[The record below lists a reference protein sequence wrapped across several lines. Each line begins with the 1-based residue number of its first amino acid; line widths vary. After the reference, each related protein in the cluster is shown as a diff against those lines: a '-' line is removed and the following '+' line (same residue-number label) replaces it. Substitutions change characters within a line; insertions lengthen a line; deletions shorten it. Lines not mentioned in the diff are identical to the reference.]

1 MQGHGQLDLLALPAQ
16 ELASGP
22 PAAGVGPAAFVNPSP
37 ERVYV
42 GTLLLRDYLE
52 SSGMMEV
59 IRLREL
65 LFASDLSGFTSA
77 YSPGG
82 RRALHPGLMLG
93 LIFFGIMEGKWS
105 LRELE
110 RLARFD
116 VRAWWL
122 CGGVQPDHSTIGNFL
137 NRFQAVLTED
147 YFSRLTRDLVRRLGI
162 VAGEASAD
170 GTVLEAFSSRFR
182 AIKLEAAEAALQEAE
197 QALAANPHDSSL
209 AEKRQAAQTAAATL
223 GSRVGKSAS
232 RGKKA
237 SQRICPG
244 EPEAV
249 LQPLKNKTFRP
260 SYKPSALANS
270 ERLILGKDVRPS
282 DENGSLAVML
292 EEHRAIVGALPG
304 RLLLDA
310 GYQSLGVLSM
320 CVDLELD
327 VLCPSGSGAGN
338 QWERRSR
345 KGEYGK
351 SHFVYDEEKDVY
363 ICPAGKVLGR
373 EGKEKKLSGL
383 ENVAYAC
390 SDWRECG
397 HHRECTKRKSCRRI
411 RRYGSDVYKEAM
423 SKVFENARA
432 RETYGRRQSEVEPVF
447 SELRGVQKLVRFHR
461 IGLKGAKLEWS
472 LHCSAYNLRR
482 TLRLEARAALCC
494 IFVRTRDGIRILR
507 ATIVILITGAARE

>member
-16 ELASGP
+16 ERAREPLE
-22 PAAGVGPAAFVNPSP
+22 AGGGWAAFVNPSP

-42 GTLLLRDYLE
+42 GTMLLRDYLE
-52 SSGMMEV
+52 SSGMTEV

-65 LFASDLSGFTSA
+65 IFASDLSGFTSA
-77 YSPGG
+77 YSPSG

-137 NRFQAVLTED
+137 NRFQEVLTED
-147 YFSRLTRDLVRRLGI
+147 YFVRLTRDLVRQLGI
-162 VAGEASAD
+162 GAGEASAD

-197 QALAANPHDSSL
+197 QALAASAQDSSL
-209 AEKRQAAQTAAATL
+209 AQKREAARSAAATL
-223 GSRVGKSAS
+223 GSRVAKSAS

-237 SQRICPG
+237 EQRICPG

-270 ERLILGKDVRPS
+270 ERLILGKDVNPS
-282 DENGSLAVML
+282 EENGSLAVML
-292 EEHRAIVGALPG
+292 EEHREIVGALPG

-320 CVDLELD
+320 CVDLCLD
-327 VLCPSGSGAGN
+327 VLCPGGSGAGN
-338 QWERRSR
+338 QWERRSC

-351 SHFVYDEEKDVY
+351 SRFVYDEGNDAY
-363 ICPAGKVLGR
+363 ICPAGKVLRR
-373 EGKEKKLSGL
+373 ESQGKVSGL
-383 ENVAYAC
+383 ENVVYSC

-411 RRYGSDVYKEAM
+411 RRYGSDAYKEAM
-423 SKVFENARA
+423 AKVFENPRA
-432 RETYGRRQSEVEPVF
+432 RKIYGRRQSEVEPVF
-447 SELRGVQKLVRFHR
+447 SELRGVQRLDRFHR

-482 TLRLEARAALCC
+482 TLRLEARAALCG
-494 IFVRTRDGIRILR
+494 IFVRTRDGIQILW
-507 ATIVILITGAARE
+507 AMIVISLRLKYWE